1 MDFQSADYGISVTG
15 MNAYIDDLN
24 TRILNDVAKVIRDTK
39 GVEEAVKAGW
49 VGTSADKFLMNLSKG
64 ADRMCETLQE
74 LKTVFETEL
83 KGIQSQMLE
92 LDESLV
98 EEE

>member
-1 MDFQSADYGISVTG
+1 MDFQSADYAVSVTG

-24 TRILNDVAKVIRDTK
+24 TKILTDVAKVLRNTSD
-39 GVEEAVKAGW
+39 VETAVKAGW
-49 VGTSADKFLMNLSKG
+49 VGNSADQFLLNLAK
-64 ADRMCETLQE
+64 AAEKMCDTMQE
-74 LKTVFETEL
+74 LKTTFETEL

-92 LDESLV
+92 LDETLV